1 MLKFKLVF
9 INHSTILVQ
18 GMWTLVIISHF
29 LMLISFILLI
39 MSAFKGHFVPS
50 IGGGLTLSSYSIVSI
65 MIYVFTQSLIFF
77 LIITI
82 NKSIN
87 TIILENDYNIKN
99 DRYKYYK
106 RKMHMHTSSNILII
120 STLAILFGAFGSHAL
135 KERLSG
141 QSLEVYD
148 IATRYLMFH
157 ALGIFLIALLFH
169 LSILSTNELFSVSF

>member
-1 MLKFKLVF
+1 
-9 INHSTILVQ
+9 
-18 GMWTLVIISHF
+18 MWTLVIISHF
-29 LMLISFILLI
+29 LMLISFILLTI
-39 MSAFKGHFVPS
+39 SAFKGHFVPS

-106 RKMHMHTSSNILII
+106 RKMHIHTSS
-120 STLAILFGAFGSHAL
+120 
-135 KERLSG
+135 
-141 QSLEVYD
+141 
-148 IATRYLMFH
+148 
-157 ALGIFLIALLFH
+157 
-169 LSILSTNELFSVSF
+169 